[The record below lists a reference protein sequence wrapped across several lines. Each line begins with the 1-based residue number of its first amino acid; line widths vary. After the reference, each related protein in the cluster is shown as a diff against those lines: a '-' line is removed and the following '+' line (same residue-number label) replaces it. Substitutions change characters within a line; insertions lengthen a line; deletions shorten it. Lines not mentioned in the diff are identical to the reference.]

1 MAKHKA
7 ATEITIIQE
16 ERSAFAETVDRYK
29 WHGLGLLVILS
40 AFIVWRQRAGEAA
53 VKVERAD
60 WAEFYDAQNGQ
71 DDVTEALAEAITRIQ
86 DSSVASWAGME
97 KTIRQ
102 TGDRSF
108 EAAEEALS
116 QARNNG
122 SAILTKMTFPVGSD
136 GTEETL
142 FQSMERQ
149 IATEKAFHAENDF
162 IYSNAPLPDDA
173 PVVEFQTDQGTIA
186 VGLYMDFAP
195 QHVKNMM
202 KLVGEGFYDGVR
214 FHRVVGGQFI
224 QGGDPNSREDD
235 ATTWGTGGPG
245 YTVPKED
252 SVLKHVAGALAAAKP
267 GGAKDSSGSQFYITA
282 QPMHRQFD
290 GGYVVYG
297 QVIEG
302 LEIVESISNGT
313 IREDKAE
320 TPVEP
325 VTILTAKIRE

>member
-29 WHGLGLLVILS
+29 WHGLGLLVIVS
-40 AFIVWRQRAGEAA
+40 AFIVWRQRAGVAA

-60 WAEFYDAQNGQ
+60 WAEFYNAQNG
-71 DDVTEALAEAITRIQ
+71 DGDISESLAEAITRIK
-86 DSSVASWAGME
+86 DPSVASWAGME

-102 TGDRSF
+102 VDERAYSD
-108 EAAEEALS
+108 AEEALS

-122 SAILTKMTFPVGSD
+122 SAILTGMTFPVGKD
-136 GTEETL
+136 GEEVTL
-142 FQSMERQ
+142 FQSMESR
-149 IATEKAFHAENDF
+149 IADEKAFNEANDF
-162 IYSNAPLPDDA
+162 IYSNPPLPDDA
-173 PVVEFQTDQGTIA
+173 PIVDFETDLGTIS
-186 VGLYMDFAP
+186 VGLYMEYAP
-195 QHVKNMM
+195 QHVKNML
-202 KLVGEGFYDGVR
+202 KLVGEGYYDGIR
-214 FHRVVGGQFI
+214 FHRVVGGSFI
-224 QGGDPNSREDD
+224 QGGDPNSREED

-252 SVLKHVAGALAAAKP
+252 STLKHVAGALAAAKP
-267 GGAKDSSGSQFYITA
+267 TGAQDSSGSQFYITA

-302 LEIVESISNGT
+302 LEIVETISNGE
-313 IREDKAE
+313 IRDDKAE
-320 TPVEP
+320 TPVAP
-325 VTILTAKIRE
+325 VTIKTAKVRE

>member
-29 WHGLGLLVILS
+29 WHGLGLLVIIS

-60 WAEFYDAQNGQ
+60 WAEFYEAQNGQ
-71 DDVTEALAEAITRIQ
+71 DDVSEALAEAITRIK
-86 DSSVASWAGME
+86 DPSVASWAGME

-102 TGDRSF
+102 AGDRSF
-108 EAAEEALS
+108 GAAEEALS

-122 SAILTKMTFPVGSD
+122 SAILTKMTFPVGSE

-162 IYSNAPLPDDA
+162 IYSNPPLPDDA

-186 VGLYMDFAP
+186 VGLYMDYAP
-195 QHVKNMM
+195 HVKNMT
-202 KLVGEGFYDGVR
+202 VGEAYDGVR

-224 QGGDPNSREDD
+224 QGGDPNSREED

-302 LEIVESISNGT
+302 LEIVESISNGA

-325 VTILTAKIRE
+325 VTIVTAKIRE